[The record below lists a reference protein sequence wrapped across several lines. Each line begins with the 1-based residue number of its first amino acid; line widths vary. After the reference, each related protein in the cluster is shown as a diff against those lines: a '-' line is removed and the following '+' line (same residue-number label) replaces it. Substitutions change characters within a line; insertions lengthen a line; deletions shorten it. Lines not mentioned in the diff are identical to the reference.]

1 MTKPR
6 PTGGDSRENAAKI
19 QTIADDL
26 RIADELCDGTICRGR
41 SGSRQCHRPVGF
53 AAEYDGLEDPPCA
66 RTIGNASRLALGLHG
81 RAGDKLQDPASSV
94 AVWPASQSKR
104 HLDIFKELLS
114 LRLWKTKHQ
123 PSQ

>member
-26 RIADELCDGTICRGR
+26 RIADELFDGTVRRGR

-53 AAEYDGLEDPPCA
+53 AAEYDGLEDVPSA
-66 RTIGNASRLALGLHG
+66 RTIDNASRLAPTLHG
-81 RAGDKLQDPASSV
+81 KAGDTLQDRASSGV
-94 AVWPASQSKR
+94 SWPASQSKR
-104 HLDIFKELLS
+104 HLHFFKELLP
-114 LRLWKTKHQ
+114 LRLRKTKHQ